1 MAPAI
6 IDSETVN
13 GTYATKDSSVSQR
26 TPKCPPL
33 DDIKVVMVTGGA
45 GFM

>member
-6 IDSETVN
+6 IDSETFN
-13 GTYATKDSSVSQR
+13 GTYAPKEASAALR
-26 TPKCPPL
+26 TLKCAPL
-33 DDIKVVMVTGGA
+33 EDIKVVMVTGGA

>member
-6 IDSETVN
+6 IESETVN
-13 GTYATKDSSVSQR
+13 GTYAAKDASVPLR
-26 TPKCPPL
+26 TPKCAPL
-33 DDIKVVMVTGGA
+33 EDIKVVMVTGGA